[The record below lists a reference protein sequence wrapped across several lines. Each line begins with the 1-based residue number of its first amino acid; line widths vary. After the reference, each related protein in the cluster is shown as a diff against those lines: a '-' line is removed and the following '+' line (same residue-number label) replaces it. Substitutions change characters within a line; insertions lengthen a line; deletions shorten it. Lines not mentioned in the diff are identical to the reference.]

1 MVLARATGRIDM
13 VRRNSLDL
21 ELSVAPVDCIRAL
34 RQLCESKGW
43 SLERHEGARLVDRF
57 AIIMPMAQ
65 SARTLGLKVLDG
77 PLMGLELTTW
87 SEVRGSAGAVH
98 ICSWILP
105 GGPQHPKIQKLMQH
119 WVANLPRC
127 PWRWTF
133 GERSKIGFLL
143 PTWKKSRRSFTN
155 LGFNTEKNAW
165 PITLTTKWMNENE
178 EE

>member
-1 MVLARATGRIDM
+1 MVLAKATGTIDM
-13 VRRNSLDL
+13 VRRNSLDF
-21 ELSVAPVDCIRAL
+21 ELSVPPVDCIRAL

-105 GGPQHPKIQKLMQH
+105 GGPQHPKIQHLMQH

-165 PITLTTKWMNENE
+165 PITLTTDWMNENE

>member
-1 MVLARATGRIDM
+1 MVLARQTGRIDM

-105 GGPQHPKIQKLMQH
+105 GGPQHPKIQHLMQH

-165 PITLTTKWMNENE
+165 PITLTTDWMNENE

>member
-1 MVLARATGRIDM
+1 
-13 VRRNSLDL
+13 
-21 ELSVAPVDCIRAL
+21 
-34 RQLCESKGW
+34 
-43 SLERHEGARLVDRF
+43 
-57 AIIMPMAQ
+57 MPMAQ
-65 SARTLGLKVLDG
+65 SARTLGLKILDG

-105 GGPQHPKIQKLMQH
+105 GGPQHPKIQHLIQH

-143 PTWKKSRRSFTN
+143 PTWKKSRRSFTS
-155 LGFNTEKNAW
+155 LGFNTDKNAW
-165 PITLTTKWMNENE
+165 PYVPSTEWMNEDE

>member
-21 ELSVAPVDCIRAL
+21 ELSVAPVDCIRSL
-34 RQLCESKGW
+34 RQLCESKGRC
-43 SLERHEGARLVDRF
+43 LERHEGARLVDRF

-105 GGPQHPKIQKLMQH
+105 GGPQHPKIQNLMQH

-155 LGFNTEKNAW
+155 LGFDTEKNAW
-165 PITLTTKWMNENE
+165 PIALTTEWMNENE

>member
-1 MVLARATGRIDM
+1 M

-105 GGPQHPKIQKLMQH
+105 GGPQHPKIQNLMQH

-133 GERSKIGFLL
+133 SERSKIGFLL
-143 PTWKKSRRSFTN
+143 PVWRKARKNFTT
-155 LGFNTEKNAW
+155 LGFDTSKKGWPYKAKMAW
-165 PITLTTKWMNENE
+165 PVANDE

>member
-1 MVLARATGRIDM
+1 MVLAGVIGRIDM

-21 ELSVAPVDCIRAL
+21 ELSVPPVDCIRAL

-65 SARTLGLKVLDG
+65 SARTLGLKVLDK
-77 PLMGLELTTW
+77 PLISLELTTW

-105 GGPQHPKIQKLMQH
+105 GGPQHPKIQNLMQH

-165 PITLTTKWMNENE
+165 PITLTTDWMNENE

>member
-1 MVLARATGRIDM
+1 MHLLGNIEAPGLFACKFASTGFDVAVLLTPGR
-13 VRRNSLDL
+13 VVDL
-21 ELSVAPVDCIRAL
+21 HNDC
-34 RQLCESKGW
+34 
-43 SLERHEGARLVDRF
+43 VDRF

-65 SARTLGLKVLDG
+65 SARTLGLKILDG

-105 GGPQHPKIQKLMQH
+105 GGPQHPKIQHLLQH

-143 PTWKKSRRSFTN
+143 PTWKKSRRSFES
-155 LGFNTEKNAW
+155 LGFNTDKNAW
-165 PITLTTKWMNENE
+165 PYVPTSKWMNQNE

>member
-1 MVLARATGRIDM
+1 MVLAIVRGRIDM

-34 RQLCESKGW
+34 RHLCENKGW
-43 SLERHEGARLVDRF
+43 ALERHEGARLVDRF

-65 SARTLGLKVLDG
+65 SARTLGLRVLDG

-87 SEVRGSAGAVH
+87 SGVRGSAGAVH

-105 GGPQHPKIQKLMQH
+105 GGPQHPKIQNLLQH

-143 PTWKKSRRSFTN
+143 PTWKKSRRSFAN

-165 PITLTTKWMNENE
+165 PITITSEWMNGNE